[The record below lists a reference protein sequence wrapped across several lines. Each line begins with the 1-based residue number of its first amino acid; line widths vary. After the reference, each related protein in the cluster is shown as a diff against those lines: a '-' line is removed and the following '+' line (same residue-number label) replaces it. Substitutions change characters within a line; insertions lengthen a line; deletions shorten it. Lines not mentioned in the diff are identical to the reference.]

1 MKRRSITL
9 GVEQVAE
16 LMQRLSKTPG
26 LLESIGIDFGAIPS
40 HDDVVLTN
48 TDNRLKKQRETVA
61 SHGQKH
67 KRAKRAKKRAADAQV
82 ARDQI
87 RNTTREINT
96 LKSEMHEIKHLLK
109 QLVSKE

>member
-1 MKRRSITL
+1 MEEKFIQ
-9 GVEQVAE
+9 VEGHPD
-16 LMQRLSKTPG
+16 LSRDIN
-26 LLESIGIDFGAIPS
+26 SNAIINRNRGAY
-40 HDDVVLTN
+40 
-48 TDNRLKKQRETVA
+48 E
-61 SHGQKH
+61 
-67 KRAKRAKKRAADAQV
+67 RAKKRAADAQV

>member
-1 MKRRSITL
+1 MEEKYVQ
-9 GVEQVAE
+9 VEGHPD
-16 LMQRLSKTPG
+16 LSRD
-26 LLESIGIDFGAIPS
+26 LNSGAII
-40 HDDVVLTN
+40 
-48 TDNRLKKQRETVA
+48 NRSRSAYE
-61 SHGQKH
+61 
-67 KRAKRAKKRAADAQV
+67 RAKKRAADAQV

>member
-1 MKRRSITL
+1 MEEKFVQ
-9 GVEQVAE
+9 VEGHPD
-16 LMQRLSKTPG
+16 LSRDIN
-26 LLESIGIDFGAIPS
+26 SNAIINRNRGAY
-40 HDDVVLTN
+40 
-48 TDNRLKKQRETVA
+48 E
-61 SHGQKH
+61 
-67 KRAKRAKKRAADAQV
+67 RAKKRAADAQV

>member
-1 MKRRSITL
+1 MEEKYVQ
-9 GVEQVAE
+9 VEGHPD
-16 LMQRLSKTPG
+16 LSRD
-26 LLESIGIDFGAIPS
+26 LNSNAIINSNRGAY
-40 HDDVVLTN
+40 
-48 TDNRLKKQRETVA
+48 E
-61 SHGQKH
+61 
-67 KRAKRAKKRAADAQV
+67 RAKKRAADAQV